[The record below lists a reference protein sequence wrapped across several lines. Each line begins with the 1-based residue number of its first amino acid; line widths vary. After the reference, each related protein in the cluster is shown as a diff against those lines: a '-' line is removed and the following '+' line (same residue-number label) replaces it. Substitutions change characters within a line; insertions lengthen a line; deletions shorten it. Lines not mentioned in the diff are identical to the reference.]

1 MESTNSYK
9 NGIPHF
15 DGQKYAFWSIR
26 MKTYIQAQ
34 GFEIWKSIVDGY
46 IVPAV
51 PPTNDKAVK
60 LGQNNSKATNALLNG
75 LSETVFTKVAHC
87 KSAKEIWDKLQ
98 NIYEGDTKVKATKLQ
113 TYRGQFEQL
122 KMKEDENI
130 AAYFLRVDETVNAII
145 GLGEEIEESVIVQK
159 VLRSLPMRF
168 NPKISALEERSDLNS
183 ISMDELHGIFT
194 TYEMR
199 TEQENPDV
207 KEAAFKASKRSK
219 KKKKEQEEYS
229 SSNDISEDDEEVANF
244 VKRLNKG
251 TNGRYRGKIPL
262 ICFNCDGIGH
272 FANKCP
278 HKKKRN
284 DEGYSKGK
292 HTYKGKRTTKKDF
305 KKILCIKE
313 DISSSDEDEI
323 SDSETGRVLFM
334 AVKDSDKEDSEE
346 EYEEAKEGYE
356 EVEDEIEEAEV
367 DYREELMC
375 AIEVIRREKK
385 KNKKLQEELDK
396 KKDTRELEQ
405 MITRL
410 KVQIEEDKRIEEAL
424 KEQLE
429 EKDKIIGNLEAEIVT
444 LRKDIQKKNM
454 QNSSKVLD
462 DIISSQKSHL
472 DKSGL
477 GYNQTEKGSSS
488 KTTEQETN
496 PKSYAETIKGDR
508 KMYKE
513 DYRDTPPLR
522 RFRFQNQQQTDRPQE
537 EEGFIRAPSFRR
549 SSTPRYQTIFFG
561 LCYACNNFGHKAVNC
576 RANNR
581 NNNNFESHTQ
591 RGYSRRPSETQRRS
605 YNRFESLST
614 EVECYKCNNF
624 GHVAKNCRMTVP
636 PKEPQQNNNS
646 HRQEPQKTTWIRKQ
660 DQYSN
665 EECTV
670 ALQAKQKKH
679 GWYVDSGCSKHMTGD
694 RDKFLTLRKERNG
707 SVSFEMIIQPKSLEK
722 AQSELGTR
730 IKRHKMFY
738 W

>member
-1 MESTNSYK
+1 M
-9 NGIPHF
+9 
-15 DGQKYAFWSIR
+15 
-26 MKTYIQAQ
+26 
-34 GFEIWKSIVDGY
+34 
-46 IVPAV
+46 
-51 PPTNDKAVK
+51 
-60 LGQNNSKATNALLNG
+60 
-75 LSETVFTKVAHC
+75 
-87 KSAKEIWDKLQ
+87 
-98 NIYEGDTKVKATKLQ
+98 
-113 TYRGQFEQL
+113 
-122 KMKEDENI
+122 
-130 AAYFLRVDETVNAII
+130 NAII

-159 VLRSLPMRF
+159 ILRSLPMRF
-168 NPKISALEERSDLNS
+168 NPKISALEERSDLDS

-194 TYEMR
+194 AYEMR

-229 SSNDISEDDEEVANF
+229 SNSDASEDDEEVANF

-251 TNGRYRGKIPL
+251 TNGRYRGKLPL

-292 HTYKGKRTTKKDF
+292 HTYKGKITTKKVF
-305 KKILCIKE
+305 KKRLYTKE
-313 DISSSDEDEI
+313 DISSSDEDEV
-323 SDSETGRVLFM
+323 SDNETGRVLFM
-334 AVKDSDKEDSEE
+334 AVKDSDKEDSKE
-346 EYEEAKEGYE
+346 EYEEAEEECE
-356 EVEDEIEEAEV
+356 EVEEEIEEAEV

-385 KNKKLQEELDK
+385 KNKKLQAELDK

-405 MITRL
+405 MITKL

-429 EKDKIIGNLEAEIVT
+429 EKDKIIGNLEAEVVT

-462 DIISSQKSHL
+462 DIINSQKSHL
-472 DKSGL
+472 DKSRL

-488 KTTEQETN
+488 KTTEKETN
-496 PKSYAETIKGDR
+496 PKSYAETIKEDR
-508 KMYKE
+508 KIYKE
-513 DYRDTPPLR
+513 DYRDTPPPR

-537 EEGFIRAPSFRR
+537 EEGFIRAPPFRR

-581 NNNNFESHTQ
+581 NSNNFESYTQ
-591 RGYSRRPSETQRRS
+591 RDYSRRPSDTQRRS

-624 GHVAKNCRMTVP
+624 GHMAKDCRMTVP

-646 HRQEPQKTTWIRKQ
+646 HRQEPQKMTWIRKQ
-660 DQYSN
+660 DQYNN

-670 ALQAKQKKH
+670 ALQAKKKKH

-694 RDKFLTLRKERNG
+694 KDKFLTLRKEKNG
-707 SVSFEMIIQPKSLEK
+707 SVSFGNDNSSKIIGE
-722 AQSELGTR
+722 GTV
-730 IKRHKMFY
+730 
-738 W
+738 